1 MLCETRGKRPAGS
14 WYSTIY
20 LSAKSVG
27 IARRLSGALPVT
39 LELEEES
46 ITCMLAANM
55 PTPGL
60 EHCDRFTSV
69 ASTLTAMFTCD

>member
-1 MLCETRGKRPAGS
+1 MLCETSGNRPAGS

-46 ITCMLAANM
+46 ITCVLAADM
-55 PTPGL
+55 PAPEL
-60 EHCDRFTSV
+60 EHFDRFTSV
-69 ASTLTAMFTCD
+69 ASTLSAMFTCD